1 MANFWDKFARLYDIA
16 ESVNY
21 KVYAKMLG
29 YTASLVPEGAE
40 VLDCA
45 AGTGELSLA
54 AAKKARHV
62 LCTDM
67 SVKMLD
73 VAREKCAARNIFNV
87 SFGERDIFAL
97 PDGDGS
103 YDIVIAANVLHLVD
117 RPEAAVREL
126 YRAVK
131 PGGKLLLPNFITLRS
146 DGGTMPLVG
155 IYKKIGFSPKTDF
168 TAESYA
174 EMLKNSG
181 VCGKL
186 RIKIIDGLIP
196 CAYAVIYKEDI

>member
-1 MANFWDKFARLYDIA
+1 MASFWDKFARLYGIA

-29 YTASLVPEGAE
+29 YTVSLVPEGAD

-45 AGTGELSLA
+45 AGTGALSIA
-54 AAKKARHV
+54 AAKNARHV

-67 SVKMLD
+67 SEKMLD
-73 VAREKCAARNIFNV
+73 VAREKCTARDICNV

-97 PDGDGS
+97 PDNDGS

-117 RPEAAVREL
+117 EPEAAVREL
-126 YRAVK
+126 YRVVK
-131 PGGKLLLPNFITLRS
+131 PGGKLLLPCFTTRS
-146 DGGTMPLVG
+146 PDGDTIPIVKL
-155 IYKKIGFSPKTDF
+155 YKKFGFSPKTDF
-168 TAESYA
+168 TAETYA

-181 VCGKL
+181 VCGRI
-186 RIKIIDGLIP
+186 RIKKIDGFIP
-196 CAYAVIYKEDI
+196 CAYAVINKNV